1 MYISNYKVK
10 LKKDTS
16 YKGLWIVSFTLNV
29 YTHMGLDD
37 AEKELQNARKKWEF
51 RTKTISL

>member
-16 YKGLWIVSFTLNV
+16 YKGLWIVIFTLNV

-51 RTKTISL
+51 RIKMISL

>member
-37 AEKELQNARKKWEF
+37 AEKELQNARKKWEV
-51 RTKTISL
+51 RIKTISL